1 MPERA
6 TGQGGPE
13 REVSRGRSS
22 REQKTAGR
30 ATRLPEAAGSVSG
43 EGPNGR
49 ESETNVSLGREVRQK
64 TAQAELTLESRGEAP
79 RVQRSGEARTAANGN
94 ERSGTAALME
104 RVVERGNV
112 EKALKRVRQNQ
123 GSPGV
128 DGMTVDELPEYLA
141 KEWER
146 IRGQLLEGSYPP
158 KPVREVEIPKSG
170 GGVRKLGIPT
180 ALDRFIQQSILQV
193 VQPLFDPTF
202 SQHSYGFRPGRSA
215 HQAVCQAQHYIQ
227 EGKRVVVDVD
237 LEKFFD
243 RVNHDVLMGR
253 LEKRIGDK
261 RMLGLIRRYLEAGI
275 MVNGVVME
283 RYEGTPQGGPLSPL
297 LANVLLDEVDKELEQ
312 RGLSFVRYADDLN
325 IYVGSFRAGEDAME
339 TLRRLYTRLRL
350 RINEAK
356 SAVARP
362 WDRKFLGHSFWVA
375 PGRKV
380 KRRVAPKALEA
391 MKQRIR
397 ELTARSGGKSMKT
410 VFAEVRGY
418 LSGWKQYFR
427 LADTPQVFSRLD
439 EWIRH
444 RLRMVQLKQWK
455 RGTTI
460 YRELKRL
467 GANEDAA
474 RQVAANSRRWWSNSS
489 RLLNTAL
496 PTSYYD
502 RMGVRRLAS

>member
-1 MPERA
+1 
-6 TGQGGPE
+6 
-13 REVSRGRSS
+13 
-22 REQKTAGR
+22 
-30 ATRLPEAAGSVSG
+30 
-43 EGPNGR
+43 
-49 ESETNVSLGREVRQK
+49 
-64 TAQAELTLESRGEAP
+64 
-79 RVQRSGEARTAANGN
+79 
-94 ERSGTAALME
+94 ME
-104 RVVERGNV
+104 RVVERGNAQA
-112 EKALKRVRQNQ
+112 ALKRVKQNQ

-128 DGMTVDELPEYLA
+128 DGMAVDELPEYLA
-141 KEWER
+141 ENWER
-146 IRGQLLEGSYPP
+146 IRAQLLEGTYQP

-193 VQPLFDPTF
+193 LQPMFDPTF

-215 HQAVCQAQHYIQ
+215 HQAVCEAQRYIQ

-253 LEKRIGDK
+253 LDKRIEDK

-275 MVNGVVME
+275 MADGVVME

-297 LANVLLDEVDKELEQ
+297 LANVLLDEVDKELEK

-325 IYVGSFRAGEDAME
+325 IYVGSWRAGEDAME
-339 TLRRLYTRLRL
+339 TLRRLYARLRL

-362 WDRKFLGHSFWVA
+362 WDRKFLGYSFWVA

-391 MKQRIR
+391 MKQQIR
-397 ELTARSGGKSMKT
+397 ELTSRSGGKSMKT
-410 VFAEVRGY
+410 VFAKMRGY

-427 LADTPQVFSRLD
+427 LADTPRVFSSLD

-455 RGTTI
+455 RGPTT

-474 RQVAANSRRWWSNSS
+474 RQVAANSRRWWRNSGM
-489 RLLNTAL
+489 LLNTAL

-502 RMGVRRLAS
+502 RMGVPRLAS

>member
-1 MPERA
+1 
-6 TGQGGPE
+6 
-13 REVSRGRSS
+13 
-22 REQKTAGR
+22 
-30 ATRLPEAAGSVSG
+30 
-43 EGPNGR
+43 
-49 ESETNVSLGREVRQK
+49 
-64 TAQAELTLESRGEAP
+64 
-79 RVQRSGEARTAANGN
+79 
-94 ERSGTAALME
+94 ME
-104 RVVERGNV
+104 RVVERGNAQA
-112 EKALKRVRQNQ
+112 ALKRVRQNQ

-141 KEWER
+141 ENWEG
-146 IRGQLLEGSYPP
+146 IRAQLLEGTYQP

-180 ALDRFIQQSILQV
+180 ALDRFLQQSILQV
-193 VQPLFDPTF
+193 LQPMFDPSF
-202 SQHSYGFRPGRSA
+202 SEHSYGFRPGRSA
-215 HQAVCQAQHYIQ
+215 HQAVCQAQRYIQ

-253 LEKRIGDK
+253 LDKRMEDR
-261 RMLGLIRRYLEAGI
+261 RMLGLMRRYLEAGI
-275 MVNGVVME
+275 MADGVVME

-325 IYVGSFRAGEDAME
+325 IYVGSLRAGEDAME
-339 TLRRLYTRLRL
+339 TLKRLYARLRL

-362 WDRKFLGHSFWVA
+362 WDRKFLGYSFWVA

-397 ELTARSGGKSMKT
+397 ELTARSGGRSMKT

-427 LADTPQVFSRLD
+427 LADTPRVFSNLD

-444 RLRMVQLKQWK
+444 RLRMVQLRQWK
-455 RGTTI
+455 RGRTI
-460 YRELKRL
+460 YREMKRL

-474 RQVAANSRRWWSNSS
+474 LRVASNSRRWWRNSS
-489 RLLNTAL
+489 MLLNTAL

-502 RMGVRRLAS
+502 RMGVPRLAS

>member
-1 MPERA
+1 
-6 TGQGGPE
+6 
-13 REVSRGRSS
+13 
-22 REQKTAGR
+22 
-30 ATRLPEAAGSVSG
+30 
-43 EGPNGR
+43 
-49 ESETNVSLGREVRQK
+49 
-64 TAQAELTLESRGEAP
+64 
-79 RVQRSGEARTAANGN
+79 
-94 ERSGTAALME
+94 ME
-104 RVVERGNV
+104 RVVERGNAQA
-112 EKALKRVRQNQ
+112 ALKRVRQNQ

-128 DGMTVDELPEYLA
+128 DGMTVDELPEYLV
-141 KEWER
+141 ENWEG
-146 IRGQLLEGSYPP
+146 IRAQLLEGTYQP

-170 GGVRKLGIPT
+170 GGIRKLGIPT

-193 VQPLFDPTF
+193 LQPMFDFTF

-215 HQAVCQAQHYIQ
+215 HQAVCEAQRYIQ

-275 MVNGVVME
+275 MANGVVME

-325 IYVGSFRAGEDAME
+325 VYVGSWKAGEDAME
-339 TLRRLYTRLRL
+339 TLRRLYERLRL

-362 WDRKFLGHSFWVA
+362 WDRKFLGYSFWVA

-427 LADTPQVFSRLD
+427 LADTPGVFSRLD
-439 EWIRH
+439 EWLRH
-444 RLRMVQLKQWK
+444 RLRMVQLRQWK
-455 RGTTI
+455 RGRTT
-460 YRELKRL
+460 YREMKRL

-474 RQVAANSRRWWSNSS
+474 QRVASNSRRWWRNSS
-489 RLLNTAL
+489 MLLNTAL

-502 RMGVRRLAS
+502 RMGVPRLAS